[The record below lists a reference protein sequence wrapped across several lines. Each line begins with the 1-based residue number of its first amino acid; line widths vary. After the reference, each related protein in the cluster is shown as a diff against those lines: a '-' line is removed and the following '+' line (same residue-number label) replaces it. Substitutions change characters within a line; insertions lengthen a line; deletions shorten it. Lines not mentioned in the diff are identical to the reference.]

1 MGANSFLLEKT
12 PFQEKGKTTDRVV
25 SPESVSIPLNPSP
38 AEPGYALP
46 LQTV

>member
-1 MGANSFLLEKT
+1 MFINVASIHISSDLGLHILHMPLS
-12 PFQEKGKTTDRVV
+12 PFCLDH
-25 SPESVSIPLNPSP
+25 LNPSP